1 MTPAGAGS
9 PLSAAPGPADEAP
22 RSELPVDSDQP
33 TIDIGAQLTAQAR
46 AVLERLWSAG
56 FEAYVVGGSLRDV
69 LLEREVADWDV
80 ATSALPDQT
89 QVLFPESVYENR
101 FGTVAVRL
109 DGSVLQVTTFR
120 GEHHYADH
128 RRPERVEFGVSID
141 EDLARRDFAMNAIA
155 WGGGAA
161 ADMAHASLH
170 DPFGG
175 RADLRRGVIRAVGR
189 PDDRFAEDALR
200 MLRAVRFTA
209 TLGFTVEPETLAAI
223 SRHAELAASLSGER
237 VQAELRRILAAPRP
251 SAALEL
257 TAATRLLAVLF
268 PDLAAQRGIA
278 QNKIP
283 GQDLWQ
289 HTLATVDAVDI
300 DRPIVR
306 LAALLHDVGKPATL
320 QEGHF
325 PGHDAEGARIAETIL
340 RELAFPRQ
348 EIDRAVLLV
357 AQHMFNYSPAWS
369 DAAVRRFMRRVG
381 VEAIDDLLALREAD
395 NIGSGQAGDEGSLAE
410 LRRRVAGEIAA
421 GHALRLADLAID
433 GDDLRAALAIPPG
446 PEIGRVL
453 NALLEQVVGEPA
465 LNERDRLIEAARRIH
480 SSGAGR

>member
-9 PLSAAPGPADEAP
+9 PPSAAPGPADEAP
-22 RSELPVDSDQP
+22 RSAVQTDPNSLAVHV
-33 TIDIGAQLTAQAR
+33 GARVAPQAR
-46 AVLERLWSAG
+46 AVLERLSAAG
-56 FEAYVVGGSLRDV
+56 FEGYVVGGSLRD
-69 LLEREVADWDV
+69 LLLGRDVADWDI

-89 QVLFPESVYENR
+89 QELFPESVYENR

-109 DGSVLQVTTFR
+109 DGSVFQVTTFR
-120 GEHHYADH
+120 GEHRYTDH
-128 RRPERVEFGVSID
+128 RRPERVDFGVTID

-155 WGGGAA
+155 WGAA
-161 ADMAHASLH
+161 AGADLARATLH

-175 RADLRRGVIRAVGR
+175 LADLDSRLIRAVGR

-200 MLRAVRFTA
+200 MLRAVRFAA
-209 TLGFTVEPETLAAI
+209 TLGFAIEPRTLAAI
-223 SRHAELAASLSGER
+223 RRHGELAAGLSGER

-251 SAALEL
+251 SVALEL
-257 TAATRLLAVLF
+257 TAETGLLGVLL

-289 HTLATVDAVDI
+289 HTLATVDAADAS
-300 DRPIVR
+300 RPTVR

-325 PGHDAEGARIAETIL
+325 PGHDAEGARIAEKVL
-340 RELAFPRQ
+340 RGLAFPRQ
-348 EIDRAVLLV
+348 EIDRVVLLV

-369 DAAVRRFMRRVG
+369 DAAVRRYMRRVG
-381 VEAIDDLLALREAD
+381 VEALDDLLALREAD
-395 NIGSGQAGDEGSLAE
+395 NVGSGQPGDEGGLAE
-410 LRRRVAGEIAA
+410 LRLRIAREVEA

-446 PEIGRVL
+446 PEVGRIL
-453 NALLEQVVGEPA
+453 RALLEQVVGEPS
-465 LNERDRLIEAARRIH
+465 LNERDRLTEAARRIH
-480 SSGAGR
+480 AGGAGR